1 MSSFMIAIVL
11 ITLVL
16 ASILF
21 VSVISKELSEKQE
34 KENTLPPAPDVPV
47 IDPVTEAPQEISQTL
62 TIEDPA
68 NTSITVTETVVVE
81 EPVKV
86 TRPRTPRTNKPT
98 KPATKRAKAK
108 K

>member
-1 MSSFMIAIVL
+1 MIAIVL

-16 ASILF
+16 ASIFF

-34 KENTLPPAPDVPV
+34 KDDVLPPGPDVPV

-86 TRPRTPRTNKPT
+86 IKIG
-98 KPATKRAKAK
+98 RAHV
-108 K
+108 

>member
-16 ASILF
+16 ASIFF

-34 KENTLPPAPDVPV
+34 KDDVLPPGPDVPV

-86 TRPRTPRTNKPT
+86 TKPRTPRTNKST

>member
-16 ASILF
+16 ASIFF

-34 KENTLPPAPDVPV
+34 KDDVLPPGPDVPV

-86 TRPRTPRTNKPT
+86 IKIG
-98 KPATKRAKAK
+98 RAHV
-108 K
+108 